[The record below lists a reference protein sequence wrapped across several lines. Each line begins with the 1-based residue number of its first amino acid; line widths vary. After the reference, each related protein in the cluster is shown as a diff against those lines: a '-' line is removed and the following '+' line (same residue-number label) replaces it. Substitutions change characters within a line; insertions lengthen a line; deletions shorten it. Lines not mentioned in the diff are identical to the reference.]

1 MGSISTP
8 LFLVACS
15 LIATLLF
22 ALSISKKKKEKKRV
36 KLGINANYLNKKRT
50 MDLRCRVCSS
60 YLIAT

>member
-8 LFLVACS
+8 LFLVAFS
-15 LIATLLF
+15 LIAALLF
-22 ALSISKKKKEKKRV
+22 ASSISKKKKRV

-50 MDLRCRVCSS
+50 MDLRCRVRSS